1 MLFSRIER
9 ACRTMQGDE
18 KHVQE
23 DKKKSAGQKQAR
35 TELAGGYLS
44 SRVLLTHVL
53 CSQVDYKYIL
63 VAVKR

>member
-1 MLFSRIER
+1 
-9 ACRTMQGDE
+9 MQGDE